1 MYYSIGEAAQRMH
14 LSAPPLRYYDKEG
27 LLPFVDRSAGGA
39 RMFKESDFEWLR
51 LIECLKSTGMPI
63 RDIKQFIDW
72 YMEGDT
78 TLPQRRDMFYERR
91 RDMFYERRRAVEAQI
106 ETLQAT
112 LDMIDYKC
120 WYYDTAVAAGS
131 SRALQALKP
140 EELPEE
146 VSRLKARIAAR
157 CSS

>member
-14 LSAPPLRYYDKEG
+14 LSAPTLRYYDKEG

-78 TLPQRRDMFYERR
+78 TLPQRRDMFYERK
-91 RDMFYERRRAVEAQI
+91 RAVEAQI
-106 ETLQAT
+106 EMLQAT

-140 EELPEE
+140 EELPVE

-157 CSS
+157 CGS

>member
-1 MYYSIGEAAQRMH
+1 MH
-14 LSAPPLRYYDKEG
+14 LSAPTLRYYDKEG

-91 RDMFYERRRAVEAQI
+91 RAVEAQI

-131 SRALQALKP
+131 SRALQTLKP

-157 CSS
+157 CGS

>member
-14 LSAPPLRYYDKEG
+14 LSAPTLRYYDKEG

-78 TLPQRRDMFYERR
+78 TLPQRRDMFYERT
-91 RDMFYERRRAVEAQI
+91 RAVEAQI
-106 ETLQAT
+106 EMLQAT

-140 EELPEE
+140 EELPVE

-157 CSS
+157 CGS

>member
-1 MYYSIGEAAQRMH
+1 MYYTIGEAAQRMH
-14 LSAPPLRYYDKEG
+14 LSAPTLRYYYKEG

-91 RDMFYERRRAVEAQI
+91 RAVEAQI

-131 SRALQALKP
+131 SRALQTLKP

-157 CSS
+157 CGS

>member
-1 MYYSIGEAAQRMH
+1 MYYSIGEDAQRMH
-14 LSAPPLRYYDKEG
+14 LSAPTLRYYDKEG

-78 TLPQRRDMFYERR
+78 TLPQRRDMFYERK
-91 RDMFYERRRAVEAQI
+91 RAVEAQI
-106 ETLQAT
+106 EMLQAT

-140 EELPEE
+140 EELPVE

-157 CSS
+157 CGS

>member
-14 LSAPPLRYYDKEG
+14 LSAPTLRYYDKEG

-91 RDMFYERRRAVEAQI
+91 RAVEAQI
-106 ETLQAT
+106 EVLQAT

-131 SRALQALKP
+131 SRALQTLKP

-157 CSS
+157 CGS

>member
-1 MYYSIGEAAQRMH
+1 MYYTIGEAAQRMH
-14 LSAPPLRYYDKEG
+14 LSAPTLRYYDKEG

-91 RDMFYERRRAVEAQI
+91 RAVEAQI

-120 WYYDTAVAAGS
+120 WYYDPAVAAGS
-131 SRALQALKP
+131 SRALQTLKP

-157 CSS
+157 CGS

>member
-14 LSAPPLRYYDKEG
+14 LSAPTLRYYDKEG

-78 TLPQRRDMFYERR
+78 TLPER

-120 WYYDTAVAAGS
+120 WYYDTA
-131 SRALQALKP
+131 
-140 EELPEE
+140 
-146 VSRLKARIAAR
+146 
-157 CSS
+157 

>member
-1 MYYSIGEAAQRMH
+1 MYYTIGEAAQRMH
-14 LSAPPLRYYDKEG
+14 LSAPTLRYYDKEG

-63 RDIKQFIDW
+63 RDIKQLIDW

-78 TLPQRRDMFYERR
+78 TLPQR

-131 SRALQALKP
+131 SRALQTLKP

-157 CSS
+157 CGS

>member
-1 MYYSIGEAAQRMH
+1 MH
-14 LSAPPLRYYDKEG
+14 LSAPTLRYYDKEG

-91 RDMFYERRRAVEAQI
+91 RAVEAQI
-106 ETLQAT
+106 EALQAT

-131 SRALQALKP
+131 SRALQTLKP

-157 CSS
+157 CGS

>member
-14 LSAPPLRYYDKEG
+14 LSAPTLRYYDKEG

-78 TLPQRRDMFYERR
+78 TLPQRRDMFYARK
-91 RDMFYERRRAVEAQI
+91 RAVEAQI
-106 ETLQAT
+106 EMLQAT

-140 EELPEE
+140 EELPVE

-157 CSS
+157 CGS

>member
-14 LSAPPLRYYDKEG
+14 LSAPTLRYYDKEG

-51 LIECLKSTGMPI
+51 LIECLKLTGMPI

-72 YMEGDT
+72 YDWYMEGDT
-78 TLPQRRDMFYERR
+78 TLPQR

-131 SRALQALKP
+131 SRTLQALKP

-157 CSS
+157 CGS

>member
-1 MYYSIGEAAQRMH
+1 MYYTIGEAAQRMH
-14 LSAPPLRYYDKEG
+14 LSAPTLRYYDKEG

-91 RDMFYERRRAVEAQI
+91 RAVEAQI

-140 EELPEE
+140 EELPVE

-157 CSS
+157 CGS

>member
-1 MYYSIGEAAQRMH
+1 MYYTIGEAAQRMH
-14 LSAPPLRYYDKEG
+14 LSAPTLRYYDKEG

-51 LIECLKSTGMPI
+51 LIECLKSTGMLI

-78 TLPQRRDMFYERR
+78 TLPQR

-131 SRALQALKP
+131 SRALQTLKP

-157 CSS
+157 CGS

>member
-1 MYYSIGEAAQRMH
+1 MYYTIGEAAQRMH
-14 LSAPPLRYYDKEG
+14 LSAPTLRYYDKEG

-78 TLPQRRDMFYERR
+78 TLPQRRDMFYERK
-91 RDMFYERRRAVEAQI
+91 RAVEAQI
-106 ETLQAT
+106 EMLQAT

-131 SRALQALKP
+131 SRALQTLKP

-157 CSS
+157 CGS

>member
-1 MYYSIGEAAQRMH
+1 MYYTIGEAAQRMH
-14 LSAPPLRYYDKEG
+14 LSAPTLRYYDKEG

-39 RMFKESDFEWLR
+39 RMFKESNFEWLR

-91 RDMFYERRRAVEAQI
+91 RAVEAQI

-131 SRALQALKP
+131 SRALQTLKP

-157 CSS
+157 CGS

>member
-1 MYYSIGEAAQRMH
+1 MYYTIGEAAQRMH
-14 LSAPPLRYYDKEG
+14 LSAPALRYYDKEG

-91 RDMFYERRRAVEAQI
+91 RAVEAQI

-131 SRALQALKP
+131 SRALQTLKP

-157 CSS
+157 CGS

>member
-1 MYYSIGEAAQRMH
+1 MYYTIGEAAQRMH
-14 LSAPPLRYYDKEG
+14 LSAPTLRYYDQEG

-91 RDMFYERRRAVEAQI
+91 RAVEAQI
-106 ETLQAT
+106 EALQAT

-131 SRALQALKP
+131 SRALQTLKP

-157 CSS
+157 CGS

>member
-1 MYYSIGEAAQRMH
+1 MYYTIGEAAQRMH
-14 LSAPPLRYYDKEG
+14 LSAPTLRYYDKEG

-91 RDMFYERRRAVEAQI
+91 RAVEAQI
-106 ETLQAT
+106 EALQAT

-140 EELPEE
+140 EELPVE

-157 CSS
+157 CGS

>member
-1 MYYSIGEAAQRMH
+1 
-14 LSAPPLRYYDKEG
+14 
-27 LLPFVDRSAGGA
+27 
-39 RMFKESDFEWLR
+39 MFKESDFEWLR

-91 RDMFYERRRAVEAQI
+91 RAVEAQI

-131 SRALQALKP
+131 SRALQTLKP

-157 CSS
+157 CGS

>member
-14 LSAPPLRYYDKEG
+14 LSAPTLRYYDKEG

-78 TLPQRRDMFYERR
+78 TLPQRRDMFYERK
-91 RDMFYERRRAVEAQI
+91 RAVEAQI
-106 ETLQAT
+106 EMLQAT
-112 LDMIDYKC
+112 LDMINYKC

-140 EELPEE
+140 EELPVE

-157 CSS
+157 CGS

>member
-1 MYYSIGEAAQRMH
+1 MYYTISEAAQRMH
-14 LSAPPLRYYDKEG
+14 LSAPTLRYYDKEG

-91 RDMFYERRRAVEAQI
+91 RAVEAQI

-131 SRALQALKP
+131 SRALQTLKP

-157 CSS
+157 CGS

>member
-14 LSAPPLRYYDKEG
+14 LSAPTLRYYDKEG

-78 TLPQRRDMFYERR
+78 TLPQRRDMFYERK
-91 RDMFYERRRAVEAQI
+91 RAVEAQI
-106 ETLQAT
+106 EMLQAT

-140 EELPEE
+140 EELTVE

-157 CSS
+157 CGS

>member
-1 MYYSIGEAAQRMH
+1 MYYTIGEAAQRMH
-14 LSAPPLRYYDKEG
+14 LSAPTLRYYDKEG

-91 RDMFYERRRAVEAQI
+91 RAVEAQI
-106 ETLQAT
+106 EALQAT

-131 SRALQALKP
+131 SRALQTLKP
-140 EELPEE
+140 E
-146 VSRLKARIAAR
+146 
-157 CSS
+157 

>member
-1 MYYSIGEAAQRMH
+1 MYYTIGEAAQRMH
-14 LSAPPLRYYDKEG
+14 LSAPTLRYYDKEG

-91 RDMFYERRRAVEAQI
+91 RAVEAQI
-106 ETLQAT
+106 EALQAT

-131 SRALQALKP
+131 SRALQTLKP

-157 CSS
+157 CGS

>member
-14 LSAPPLRYYDKEG
+14 LSAPTLRYYDKEG

-51 LIECLKSTGMPI
+51 LIECLKSTVMPM

-78 TLPQRRDMFYERR
+78 TLPQRRDMFYERK
-91 RDMFYERRRAVEAQI
+91 RAVEAQI
-106 ETLQAT
+106 EMLQAT

-140 EELPEE
+140 EELPVE

-157 CSS
+157 CGS